1 MVYTNIKQ
9 IREVLKNIY
18 AYRHSKT
25 WAKRVDKMADAQV
38 LAIYISFQK
47 RGLIE

>member
-1 MVYTNIKQ
+1 MAYENINQ
-9 IREVLKNIY
+9 IRDVLKKVY

-38 LAIYISFQK
+38 LAVYISFQK
-47 RGLIE
+47 RGLI